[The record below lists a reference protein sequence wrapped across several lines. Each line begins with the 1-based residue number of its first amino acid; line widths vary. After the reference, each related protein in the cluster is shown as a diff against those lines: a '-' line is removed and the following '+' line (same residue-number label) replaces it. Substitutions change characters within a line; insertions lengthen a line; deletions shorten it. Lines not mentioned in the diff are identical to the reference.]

1 MLYRIFMICTAAL
14 LLGTG
19 CSENQPPDPP
29 SARAELTAR
38 LFETLKS
45 KRYTEALAITDKLLS
60 LDSNDAELMDMR
72 DRIIGNIAAIKV
84 QEYVEAGQLKAA
96 LKYLARERKLYPV
109 MPRLRLLEEEV
120 RNLITLRNAAQTL
133 AAAKTIPE
141 LAAALDMIAPLAA
154 RYPAAKQLH
163 KDIALRKAE
172 LKKMR
177 SDAAAAVEKA
187 AAKTGAKTEK
197 SSGKTR

>member
-19 CSENQPPDPP
+19 CSENLPPDPP

-72 DRIIGNIAAIKV
+72 DRIVGNIAAIKV

-133 AAAKTIPE
+133 AVAKTIPE
-141 LAAALDMIAPLAA
+141 LAAALSGLLNGSAA
-154 RYPAAKQLH
+154 QR
-163 KDIALRKAE
+163 
-172 LKKMR
+172 
-177 SDAAAAVEKA
+177 
-187 AAKTGAKTEK
+187 
-197 SSGKTR
+197 